1 VELETLLERCKA
13 GDELAWEALVRR
25 FQGRVFA
32 LAYHY
37 LRNREEAQ
45 DVAQE
50 TFIRIYRSLEGFDDH
65 EKFLP
70 WLVRIARNCSIDR
83 IRRLKVR
90 PPLGGDELDEQTVG
104 PHPGTGP
111 ETIAMA
117 GERSQLVYQA
127 LDQMTEINREMILL
141 KEIQGLKQREIA
153 DLLDIPLGTVKARS
167 NRARVEL
174 ARRIVELDPSYGAG
188 A

>member
-1 VELETLLERCKA
+1 MELETLLERCRA

-25 FQGRVFA
+25 FQGKVFA

-37 LRNREEAQ
+37 LRNREEAR

-50 TFIRIYRSLEGFDDH
+50 TFIRIYKSLHGFQDS
-65 EKFLP
+65 ERFLP
-70 WLVRIARNCSIDR
+70 WMVRIARNCSIDR
-83 IRRLKVR
+83 VRRLKVR

-104 PHPGTGP
+104 PHPGAGP
-111 ETIAMA
+111 EATAMA
-117 GERSQLVYQA
+117 GERSHLVYQA

-153 DLLDIPLGTVKARS
+153 DMLSIPLGTVKARS

-174 ARRIVELDPSYGAG
+174 ARCIVELDPSYGA
-188 A
+188 

>member
-1 VELETLLERCKA
+1 VELETLLERCRT

-25 FQGRVFA
+25 FQGKVFA

-37 LRNREEAQ
+37 LRNREEAR

-50 TFIRIYRSLEGFDDH
+50 TFIRIYKSLDGFQDS
-65 EKFLP
+65 ERFLP
-70 WLVRIARNCSIDR
+70 WMVRIARNCSIDR
-83 IRRLKVR
+83 LRRLKSR
-90 PPLGGDELDEQTVG
+90 PPLGGDELDEQMVG
-104 PHPGTGP
+104 PHPGAGP
-111 ETIAMA
+111 EAVAMA
-117 GERSQLVYQA
+117 GERSHLVYRA

-153 DLLDIPLGTVKARS
+153 DLLSIPLGTVKARS

-174 ARRIVELDPSYGAG
+174 ARCIVEIDPSYGA
-188 A
+188 

>member
-1 VELETLLERCKA
+1 MELETLLERCRA

-32 LAYHY
+32 LAYNY

-50 TFIRIYRSLEGFDDH
+50 TFIRIYKSLGAFEDS
-65 EKFLP
+65 ERFLP

-83 IRRLKVR
+83 VRRLKVR
-90 PPLGGDELDEQTVG
+90 PPLGGDEFDEQTVG
-104 PHPGTGP
+104 PHPGVGP
-111 ETIAMA
+111 EDLAMA
-117 GERSQLVYQA
+117 GEQSHLVYRA
-127 LDQMTEINREMILL
+127 LDRMTEINREMILL

-153 DLLDIPLGTVKARS
+153 DLLEIPLGTVKARS

-174 ARRIVELDPSYGAG
+174 ARCIIEIDPSYGA
-188 A
+188 